1 MSNLIQ
7 QILDLQFSN
16 LSFWLKDPGI
26 NYTDS
31 FVHVHRVHF
40 ISYMLYIFSQAGG
53 GVHGD

>member
-1 MSNLIQ
+1 MQNF
-7 QILDLQFSN
+7 LDLRFSN

-26 NYTDS
+26 SHNDS
-31 FVHVHRVHF
+31 FGHVHRVHF